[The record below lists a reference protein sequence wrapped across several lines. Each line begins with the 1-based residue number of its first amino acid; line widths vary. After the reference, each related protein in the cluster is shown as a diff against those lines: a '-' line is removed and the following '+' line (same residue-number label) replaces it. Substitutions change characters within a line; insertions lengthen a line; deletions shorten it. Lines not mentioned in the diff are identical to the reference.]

1 MNPYHKSTFHVNVDY
16 DFEEKIWKWGSDDEV
31 DDILWARDDI
41 WFYPVDRVSKIFF
54 RKDVLLQCL
63 TTLFLQEDLIQVEVE
78 ICGEESVIS
87 WKLVRLCMM
96 ITVQSL
102 LINTIKFI
110 LLFLAE

>member
-1 MNPYHKSTFHVNVDY
+1 MLTTISRRKFGSGVLTTKSMIFFGHVMTT
-16 DFEEKIWKWGSDDEV
+16 GSTLL
-31 DDILWARDDI
+31 IGSAR
-41 WFYPVDRVSKIFF
+41 FFF